1 MASFHPE
8 AFKGTANQVADLV
21 SVLLLQTDKNAV
33 FRVTGWAGFAHHGK
47 YYRLC
52 GTKGSAESNR
62 TNDRVTLVY
71 NDWTKPENVDL
82 HSSYDAVWQDP
93 VLGDFIKAL
102 ENGVEPYWNVY
113 RATTIASCAILA
125 HRSILN
131 GNVGYNI
138 PDFRREE
145 DRLKYENDKLSPF
158 PDKNGNADIPTSSR
172 PYKPSTE
179 DYEQAMRDWIETG
192 VRNQ

>member
-8 AFKGTANQVADLV
+8 AVKVTANQVADLV

-158 PDKNGNADIPTSSR
+158 PDKNGNADIPASSR